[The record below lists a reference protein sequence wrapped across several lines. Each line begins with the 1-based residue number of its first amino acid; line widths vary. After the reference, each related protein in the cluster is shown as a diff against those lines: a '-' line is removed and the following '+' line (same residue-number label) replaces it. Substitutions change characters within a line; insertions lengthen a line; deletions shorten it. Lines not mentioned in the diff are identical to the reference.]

1 MPLSKLRTLIQ
12 QISPDADI
20 TPEDY
25 INMDSDVP
33 TEATMDLDDIIAS
46 ITDSVESDV
55 DPQWLMTTMEDRPSH
70 QDLLTGIL
78 DNVHHFDQT
87 MSQKRSQS
95 SITNF
100 FKPV

>member
-1 MPLSKLRTLIQ
+1 
-12 QISPDADI
+12 
-20 TPEDY
+20 
-25 INMDSDVP
+25 
-33 TEATMDLDDIIAS
+33 MDLDDIIAS
-46 ITDSVESDV
+46 VTDSVESDV
-55 DPQWLMTTMEDRPSH
+55 EPDDEPDLTPPPTDADAHAGHQIYLQWLMTTMEDRPSH

-78 DNVHHFDQT
+78 DNVRHLDQT